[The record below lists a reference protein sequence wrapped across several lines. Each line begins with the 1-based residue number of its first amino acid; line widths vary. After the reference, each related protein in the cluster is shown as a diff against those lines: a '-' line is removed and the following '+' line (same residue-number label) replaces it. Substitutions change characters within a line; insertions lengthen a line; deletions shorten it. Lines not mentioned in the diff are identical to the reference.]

1 MFETERKIIVE
12 AAWIKDSPVI
22 GTLFCNIARGN
33 QIYSFEFSEQW
44 LEKYSEIVLD
54 PDLLPY
60 RGRQYLSNSKP
71 IFGIFADCSPDR
83 WGRKL
88 MQRREAIYAREQNR
102 SIKTLY
108 EIDFLLGV
116 HDESRNGA
124 IRFKDDITKKYYSD
138 ESYLSTPPF
147 TFLRELQQLSL
158 DFENNKDP
166 YSRKWI
172 EQLVSPGSSLGGAR
186 PKATVKDT
194 DGSLWLAKFSA
205 KNDEIH
211 ECAWEK
217 VINDLAVL
225 SGLNVTETKFMK
237 FDDKKGCFLS
247 KRFDREKEKRIHYSS
262 AMTQLGKVDGE
273 TASYLDIAQ
282 FIKQNSMFPDR
293 DLKELWS
300 RIAFNIAVSNTDDH
314 LRNHG
319 FLLKNNRW
327 ELSPVFDITPNQY
340 RNEMSLNIT
349 EDDNSKSLDLLMKTA
364 KYYNL
369 SLEESKKIAINIFK
383 TVQNNW
389 TSLARKYEIPASE
402 IELMN
407 VCFNDRKIIPQKTK
421 TAEIKGKNIF
431 PSLEQKHPG
440 RAD

>member
-1 MFETERKIIVE
+1 
-12 AAWIKDSPVI
+12 
-22 GTLFCNIARGN
+22 
-33 QIYSFEFSEQW
+33 
-44 LEKYSEIVLD
+44 
-54 PDLLPY
+54 
-60 RGRQYLSNSKP
+60 
-71 IFGIFADCSPDR
+71 
-83 WGRKL
+83 
-88 MQRREAIYAREQNR
+88 
-102 SIKTLY
+102 
-108 EIDFLLGV
+108 
-116 HDESRNGA
+116 
-124 IRFKDDITKKYYSD
+124 
-138 ESYLSTPPF
+138 
-147 TFLRELQQLSL
+147 
-158 DFENNKDP
+158 
-166 YSRKWI
+166 
-172 EQLVSPGSSLGGAR
+172 
-186 PKATVKDT
+186 
-194 DGSLWLAKFSA
+194 
-205 KNDEIH
+205 
-211 ECAWEK
+211 
-217 VINDLAVL
+217 
-225 SGLNVTETKFMK
+225 
-237 FDDKKGCFLS
+237 
-247 KRFDREKEKRIHYSS
+247 
-262 AMTQLGKVDGE
+262 
-273 TASYLDIAQ
+273 
-282 FIKQNSMFPDR
+282 MFPDR